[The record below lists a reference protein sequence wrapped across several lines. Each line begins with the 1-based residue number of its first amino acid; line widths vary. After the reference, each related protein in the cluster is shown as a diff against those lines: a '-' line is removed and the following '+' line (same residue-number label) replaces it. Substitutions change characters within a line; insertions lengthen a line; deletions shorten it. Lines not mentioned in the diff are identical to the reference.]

1 MKIFIA
7 QKCVVRYIFVSLCLV
22 FIGGGSA
29 QVANLPLE
37 IRSDNPEVVITGH
50 RQAQKNPNNPSMI
63 VIVFD

>member
-1 MKIFIA
+1 
-7 QKCVVRYIFVSLCLV
+7 LV